1 MAKYLDSNGITTLWN
16 KIKSTFLTQGGGD
29 ERYSLRSHSHSYI
42 NSSGII
48 SAISG
53 TSRYE
58 SGLRL
63 GRVYVSGYPITYGTT
78 LIMEEGAFGAELI
91 FNGLGGDGATGSGE
105 ARFRTHSDWS
115 TSEWG
120 PWRVI
125 LDSDNYS
132 SYASPIG
139 HTHPYLPLSGGTLSG
154 DIKATSFIK
163 SGGTSAQFL
172 KADGSIDSNSY
183 ASSSHDHSRLG
194 RTTITSTDFT
204 KAQWSGFYNV
214 TADGSTALPGANT
227 GGNVAIHAAWD
238 NGSNTA
244 GLDLLINDSP
254 VSSLYFR
261 SRVGGGGIGAWRTI
275 IDSSNIGSQSVNY
288 ATSAGNADTVDGYHY
303 NNLPYLPLSGGT
315 LSGSL
320 SINFSSGY
328 GTYYYGPA
336 EESSI
341 EFFNN
346 GTRKAV
352 FGSFSNC
359 AFIWNN
365 VRANTLRY
373 NDNGTLTFEGNTVW
387 HGGNFNPSNYSTTSH
402 NHDGTYV
409 KSYGTTNDNIDS
421 DWGQSFKTFDPIP
434 SGNPP
439 EQNPNISILSIGDNY
454 IRRKQLAFTYNNDNI
469 YYRRRTDGGWNSWVK
484 LVHSGNIGSQSVSY
498 ATSAGSVAWGNVTGK
513 PGTLRVS
520 EAFGFS
526 NDPTGYDYGGLYRNS
541 QITSGGDAT
550 TLWLFSYNAIRIE
563 GSSVTINGGT
573 PITSSN
579 IGSQSVN
586 YATSAGN
593 ADTVDGF
600 HASGFFRNLGL
611 NPSGITYGSDIST
624 QSVCTLDVGQPDGPA
639 NSYNT
644 TWLTLGEYSLPRFK
658 QLAFSYD
665 TDTVGYRR
673 NSGDGWTSW
682 RTFAFLDSNVASAT
696 NADTVDG
703 YHYNNLPYLPLSG
716 GTMSGNITMGA
727 NGVVF
732 NQSTTSNWNVA
743 ANTGIMLLNTV
754 GASAT
759 GAPGTYYIGL
769 SVSGYY
775 GFQLATYGGGGTR
788 LLFRNTSRESYPSW
802 SELAFLSD
810 LSWNNISSKPDTATR
825 WPSWSEVTDK
835 PSTFTP
841 SSHSH
846 TNIASLGNKN
856 ASDLSST
863 YPSGLSTSGIYNN
876 GYPFSYGCC
885 MTSMA
890 NGGAF
895 QIAGQWN
902 SDVTGE
908 SNYDFPT
915 EMYIRGR
922 RDSYDVWTTWTRVV
936 TNRNWSSIISISTLS
951 NSEIDS
957 IIV

>member
-1 MAKYLDSNGITTLWN
+1 
-16 KIKSTFLTQGGGD
+16 
-29 ERYSLRSHSHSYI
+29 
-42 NSSGII
+42 
-48 SAISG
+48 
-53 TSRYE
+53 
-58 SGLRL
+58 
-63 GRVYVSGYPITYGTT
+63 
-78 LIMEEGAFGAELI
+78 MEEGAFGAELI

-139 HTHPYLPLSGGTLSG
+139 HTHPYLPLSGGTLTGSLSIVTSG
-154 DIKATSFIK
+154 ESALILGSTTSGISGSIYLYAAGSRYTKLVTAATGASHTITFPN
-163 SGGTSAQFL
+163 
-172 KADGSIDSNSY
+172 ADGTVSLEGHTHNY
-183 ASSSHDHSRLG
+183 
-194 RTTITSTDFT
+194 
-204 KAQWSGFYNV
+204 
-214 TADGSTALPGANT
+214 LPLT
-227 GGNVAIHAAWD
+227 GGNITGTLDVSSNFNARTIYQNGVAL
-238 NGSNTA
+238 GSNAFSSTAYLALTSADGQVVSSSSGLAPVTFQSGDDNAAYIGIKNPSGTISGYYGFNSSGAAYYTGSTVYYLYHTGNLPAYPTKASWNYDDRYLKLSGGSLSGSLSMATSGETSLSIGNGTSGNYGAIYLYASGSKYTKITSLASGAYQEISIPNASGTFALTSDLSAYSTTSHNHDSSYLKLTGGTLSGNLNITA
-244 GLDLLINDSP
+244 GSESALVLGTATS
-254 VSSLYFR
+254 
-261 SRVGGGGIGAWRTI
+261 GEIGALYIYASGSKYHKIVSAATGQFPTI
-275 IDSSNIGSQSVNY
+275 
-288 ATSAGNADTVDGYHY
+288 TLPNASGTISLEGHTHS
-303 NNLPYLPLSGGT
+303 YLPLSGGT
-315 LSGSL
+315 LTGDISVKNKY
-320 SINFSSGY
+320 NF
-328 GTYYYGPA
+328 
-336 EESSI
+336 
-341 EFFNN
+341 
-346 GTRKAV
+346 
-352 FGSFSNC
+352 
-359 AFIWNN
+359 
-365 VRANTLRY
+365 
-373 NDNGTLTFEGNTVW
+373 
-387 HGGNFNPSNYSTTSH
+387 
-402 NHDGTYV
+402 
-409 KSYGTTNDNIDS
+409 
-421 DWGQSFKTFDPIP
+421 
-434 SGNPP
+434 
-439 EQNPNISILSIGDNY
+439 
-454 IRRKQLAFTYNNDNI
+454 
-469 YYRRRTDGGWNSWVK
+469 
-484 LVHSGNIGSQSVSY
+484 
-498 ATSAGSVAWGNVTGK
+498 AG
-513 PGTLRVS
+513 
-520 EAFGFS
+520 
-526 NDPTGYDYGGLYRNS
+526 DPTGYDYGGLYRNS

-550 TLWLFSYNAIRIE
+550 TLWLYSYNAIRIE

-586 YATSAGN
+586 YAASAG
-593 ADTVDGF
+593 
-600 HASGFFRNLGL
+600 
-611 NPSGITYGSDIST
+611 
-624 QSVCTLDVGQPDGPA
+624 
-639 NSYNT
+639 
-644 TWLTLGEYSLPRFK
+644 
-658 QLAFSYD
+658 
-665 TDTVGYRR
+665 
-673 NSGDGWTSW
+673 
-682 RTFAFLDSNVASAT
+682 

-716 GTMSGNITMGA
+716 GTISGGINPNSDSIINLGTATAKYHYIYAHRLVRLQSIAKGDTYDSYQLTLPDKSGIIATTSDIPSLSGYATQSWVGQNYLPLSGGTMSGNITMGA
-727 NGVVF
+727 NSVVF

-885 MTSMA
+885 MTSTA